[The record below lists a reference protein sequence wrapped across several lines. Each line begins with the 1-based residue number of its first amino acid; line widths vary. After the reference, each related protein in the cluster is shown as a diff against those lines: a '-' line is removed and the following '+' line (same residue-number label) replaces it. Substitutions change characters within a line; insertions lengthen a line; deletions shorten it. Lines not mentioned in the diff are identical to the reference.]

1 MFSEN
6 KVSTWNLQRNLKI
19 VFLDWVSEYFR
30 CSDMRECLVFSVT
43 FHLSRAQSSGAV
55 LQQVT
60 HGECGESY
68 CSAGTLDPCQG
79 WGQEVHLTLTLND
92 YWGYSEVLVT
102 CEIWLFAS
110 ASDSN
115 LKYFY
120 KEQFEGYSQFSI
132 FLWLLVVP
140 SSLEIQLNCYK
151 LWLLDVLWS
160 TSDNLKYLRL
170 LNIIVTTWSTS
181 GNLKNLWLNMTMA
194 HHVRTLFPLLW
205 LATILSTANLVGA
218 EHRVTFS
225 KDYNSQLLPP
235 TEVVF

>member
-43 FHLSRAQSSGAV
+43 FHLSQAQSGGKV

-79 WGQEVHLTLTLND
+79 WGQHVHLTLTLKND
-92 YWGYSEVLVT
+92 YLGYSIMKYFLCT
-102 CEIWLFAS
+102 CE
-110 ASDSN
+110 N
-115 LKYFY
+115 T
-120 KEQFEGYSQFSI
+120 EFSI

-151 LWLLDVLWS
+151 LWLLEVLF
-160 TSDNLKYLRL
+160 
-170 LNIIVTTWSTS
+170 
-181 GNLKNLWLNMTMA
+181 LWL
-194 HHVRTLFPLLW
+194 V
-205 LATILSTANLVGA
+205 TI
-218 EHRVTFS
+218 
-225 KDYNSQLLPP
+225 
-235 TEVVF
+235 